1 MKLDNDDKIIGVK
14 ICKDDQDIILS
25 TKFGKCIRFMSKKL
39 RIFKGRSSKGIKGI
53 QLAENDSIIS
63 LSIVNSVKIN
73 GKIAKDILKNGNT
86 NKNKNKLSEITAM
99 QKYILS
105 ITKNGYG
112 KRTSFYDYRVTN
124 RGGKGIIGIINSPR
138 NGNVAASF
146 PVDAGDE
153 ILISTDKGRIIRCA
167 VKEIRV
173 AGRNT
178 QGVRIFKLSGEET
191 VVSAIKINDNL
202 I

>member
-1 MKLDNDDKIIGVK
+1 MKLDTDDKIIGVK
-14 ICKDDQDIILS
+14 ICRDNQDIILS
-25 TKFGKCIRFMSKKL
+25 TKLGKCIRFMSKKL

-53 QLAENDSIIS
+53 QLSENDSIIS

-73 GKIAKDILKNGNT
+73 GKIAKKTLKNGNS
-86 NKNKNKLSEITAM
+86 NKNKLSEIIAT

-112 KRTSFYDYRVTN
+112 KRTSFYEYRVTN
-124 RGGKGIIGIINSPR
+124 RGGKGIIGIKNSSR
-138 NGNVAASF
+138 NGDVAASF
-146 PVDAGDE
+146 PVDKGDQ
-153 ILISTDKGRIIRCA
+153 ILISTDKGRVIRCA
-167 VKEIRV
+167 VKEIRT

-178 QGVRIFKLSGEET
+178 QGVRISKVSGEET
-191 VVSAIKINDNL
+191 IVSAIKIDDNL